1 MTTPSPDGDLPS
13 EDILS
18 SEEEL
23 RYNRQIVLRN
33 FDFDGQEALKQA
45 KVLIIGAGGLGCASS
60 QYLASAGMGRMT
72 LVDFDHIE
80 LSNLQRQLLH
90 RDSRI
95 GEFKSL
101 SAKYELEQINPHCK
115 VQAITRRLSEDEL
128 TDLIKQHDIVL
139 DCTDN
144 VDTREQINRA
154 CFALRTPLVSGAA
167 IRMEGQISVFT
178 YADDEPCY
186 QCLSQLFGNGTL
198 SCVESGIMA
207 PMVGIIG
214 AMQAMEAIKVIAD
227 FGQPMTGKVLI
238 IDGLTLSFQ
247 QMKLPK
253 LPTCTVCHTSRTA

>member
-1 MTTPSPDGDLPS
+1 MTNPTIGGDFPS

-60 QYLASAGMGRMT
+60 QYLASAGMGQMT

-95 GEFKSL
+95 GEFKAI

-115 VQAITRRLSEDEL
+115 VQAITNKPSEEEL
-128 TDLIKQHDIVL
+128 AHLIRQHDIVL

-144 VDTREQINRA
+144 VETREQINRA
-154 CFALRTPLVSGAA
+154 CFALKTPLVSGAA

-186 QCLSQLFGNGTL
+186 QCLSQLFGNSTL

-214 AMQAMEAIKVIAD
+214 AMQAMEAIKVVAN
-227 FGQPMTGKVLI
+227 FGSPMIGKILLV
-238 IDGLTLSFQ
+238 DGLTLSFQ

-253 LPTCTVCHTSRTA
+253 LPTCSVCHTPRTK